1 MWPAFFFPA
10 IYVKTTS
17 GNMLIVSHIY
27 SGPDV
32 NQVGKY
38 QTSDEISLNKV
49 YSFQ

>member
-1 MWPAFFFPA
+1 MASIFFSA

-27 SGPDV
+27 SGSDV

-38 QTSDEISLNKV
+38 QTSDKISLNEV